1 MAHYAAG
8 VTASWRGTT
17 LGEVTEL
24 KVAYGGGLPISRG
37 PAATGTA
44 ATGTTSEPWSLDL
57 GTIDVSALSNA
68 GLSISEWGR
77 KGVLAFG
84 GTVVNQTA
92 TSQVVTVGFSTKAIC
107 QSLQNLGKVQDVW
120 RYQGTFKIVKE

>member
-17 LGEVTEL
+17 LGEITEL
-24 KVAYGGGLPISRG
+24 KVVYGGSLPISRG
-37 PAATGTA
+37 PTATGTA
-44 ATGTTSEPWSLDL
+44 AEPWALDL
-57 GTIDVSALSNA
+57 GTIDLSALSNA
-68 GLSISEWGR
+68 GLSISEYGQ

-84 GTVVNQTA
+84 GTAVNQTA
-92 TSQVVTVGFSTKAIC
+92 TTQVVSVGFTTKAVC
-107 QSLQNLGKVQDVW
+107 QTLQNLGKVQDVW

>member
-17 LGEVTEL
+17 LGEITEL
-24 KVAYGGGLPISRG
+24 KVAYGGGLPTSRG
-37 PAATGTA
+37 PTP
-44 ATGTTSEPWSLDL
+44 TGTTSEPWSLDL

-84 GTVVNQTA
+84 GTAVNQTA

>member
-17 LGEVTEL
+17 LGEITEL
-24 KVAYGGGLPISRG
+24 KVTYGGSLPIAR
-37 PAATGTA
+37 
-44 ATGTTSEPWSLDL
+44 GTTVAGVTPWALDL
-57 GTIDVSALSNA
+57 GTIDVSVLSNA
-68 GLSISEWGR
+68 GFSVSEYGQ

-84 GTVVNQTA
+84 GTAVNQTA
-92 TSQVVTVGFSTKAIC
+92 TAQIVTVGFTTKAIC
-107 QSLQNLGKVQDVW
+107 QTLQLAAKVQDVW